1 MSFKVHLGDEIR
13 RFTLEEVSYNSLE
26 TKIKQIFSLTT
37 DFQLRY
43 RDEDG
48 DFITFSTDHE
58 LRSVLKTYYDA
69 LQVYGMLANFTI
81 FL

>member
-13 RFTLEEVSYNSLE
+13 RFALEEVTYNSLE
-26 TKIKQIFSLTT
+26 TKIKQLFSLTI

-43 RDEDG
+43 RDQDG

-58 LRSVLKTYYDA
+58 LRSVLRIYHDI
-69 LQVYGMLANFTI
+69 LQIHGMLVN
-81 FL
+81 L